1 MCGKVC
7 ESKKQQRQY
16 WRLAAT
22 MEIKE
27 IVQKRC
33 KERLQEKTD
42 DEGALEVVGRV
53 IDCFDFVT
61 STVTAVLTQ
70 KGWRIRNLAEK

>member
-1 MCGKVC
+1 
-7 ESKKQQRQY
+7 
-16 WRLAAT
+16 